1 MRKTISVALL
11 VAFTGIATPGVAAA
25 GPDNGNSFTVTLS
38 CADGRTFTGT
48 SISQSSG
55 RPFDI
60 AEDSGVLVQL
70 TGSYVDLDN
79 PSAPPVVFETT
90 PGGGRVANLLTCVYD
105 TVYFGARL
113 RVTGGF
119 LDTTR

>member
-1 MRKTISVALL
+1 MRKTITAALL
-11 VAFTGIATPGVAAA
+11 IGLVTVAAPAAATA
-25 GPDNGNSFTVTLS
+25 GPDNGNTFSVTLS
-38 CADGRTFTGT
+38 CADGRTLTGT

-70 TGSYVDLDN
+70 AGSYVDLDD

-90 PGGGRVANLLTCVYD
+90 PGGGRVADLLTCVYD